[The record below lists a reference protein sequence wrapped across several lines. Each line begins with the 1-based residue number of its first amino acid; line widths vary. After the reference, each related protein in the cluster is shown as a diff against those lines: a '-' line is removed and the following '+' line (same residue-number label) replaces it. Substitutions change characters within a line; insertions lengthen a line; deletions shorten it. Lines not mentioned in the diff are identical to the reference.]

1 MSFQEL
7 ELKRSYSSEK
17 EDLLQGFYIPVLKE
31 AISYRRITGYFS
43 SSSFFIAAR
52 GFSEFI
58 KRGGQLQ
65 FILNIQL
72 SKNDYEQIEKG
83 LTTPE
88 RIIENTILNDLDS
101 IETAC
106 KQNHAQILGW
116 LIARKQL
123 EIKIGYIEKENS
135 HPAIFHQKMGILQ
148 DNNENLITFVGS
160 NNESASGWLHNSE
173 KFKVFFNWES
183 LDLDSI
189 NEDID
194 EFNVLWGNTAK
205 KTRVIPFPDA
215 ARQHLIKI
223 APKGVY
229 EVDELLNVIE
239 QLPPVSTIS
248 DDQNSH
254 VYLPKKTPPITL
266 RQYQLDAIDA
276 WFDNKCRGL
285 FEMATGTGKTLTALG
300 ALKRLAMQ
308 EKKLV
313 VIICCPFLHLV
324 NQWEENLRQMDFHLP
339 IIHASSINPKWNDE
353 LIKNSLDN
361 RLGKLNQFIILT
373 THDTISSD
381 KFIQSIDDVKSPIL
395 LIADEVHGMGSVE
408 RIDALLEKYNYRLG
422 LSATPK
428 RYFDELG
435 TKKMLSYFD
444 KTVYD
449 FDLHRAINEINP
461 VNNQSFLVP
470 YDYYPLFAELNADEM
485 ELYANISRQIAIQ
498 YSKKKRTRKEELLLE
513 KLLRDR
519 QDILKNATEKY
530 PLFKELIKELKS
542 KDDISHTLVYCSPQQ
557 IQSVQQIIRDLNKIA
572 QHKFTSEEDA
582 IRHQPKY
589 ENLTEREYLLKNFDR
604 GNYDVLVAIKCLD
617 EGVDVPSTKNAIL
630 MCSSGNPKEYIQRR
644 GRVLR
649 RYEGKEKAI
658 IYDMTAVPNLADARL
673 NPEIEQKIFASQLKR
688 LTEFAKDADNESDVL
703 RKIFALKKKYGN

>member
-1 MSFQEL
+1 
-7 ELKRSYSSEK
+7 
-17 EDLLQGFYIPVLKE
+17 
-31 AISYRRITGYFS
+31 
-43 SSSFFIAAR
+43 
-52 GFSEFI
+52 
-58 KRGGQLQ
+58 
-65 FILNIQL
+65 
-72 SKNDYEQIEKG
+72 
-83 LTTPE
+83 
-88 RIIENTILNDLDS
+88 
-101 IETAC
+101 
-106 KQNHAQILGW
+106 
-116 LIARKQL
+116 
-123 EIKIGYIEKENS
+123 
-135 HPAIFHQKMGILQ
+135 
-148 DNNENLITFVGS
+148 
-160 NNESASGWLHNSE
+160 
-173 KFKVFFNWES
+173 
-183 LDLDSI
+183 
-189 NEDID
+189 
-194 EFNVLWGNTAK
+194 
-205 KTRVIPFPDA
+205 
-215 ARQHLIKI
+215 
-223 APKGVY
+223 
-229 EVDELLNVIE
+229 
-239 QLPPVSTIS
+239 
-248 DDQNSH
+248 
-254 VYLPKKTPPITL
+254 
-266 RQYQLDAIDA
+266 
-276 WFDNKCRGL
+276 
-285 FEMATGTGKTLTALG
+285 
-300 ALKRLAMQ
+300 
-308 EKKLV
+308 
-313 VIICCPFLHLV
+313 
-324 NQWEENLRQMDFHLP
+324 
-339 IIHASSINPKWNDE
+339 
-353 LIKNSLDN
+353 
-361 RLGKLNQFIILT
+361 
-373 THDTISSD
+373 
-381 KFIQSIDDVKSPIL
+381 
-395 LIADEVHGMGSVE
+395 MGSVE